1 MVGLDAHLAAVES
14 DLTVYM
20 ERGPF
25 AETVGRLSAYRGIS
39 GLGALTLSVVI
50 KPGATGTVL
59 LVEDQDAEHPES
71 ILPATARRRP
81 LLIAG
86 IPRTGSTWT
95 KVILSHDPSILQAVN
110 EPDSET
116 KSAPAIWAKR
126 RLGRYPVLAPGD
138 RDADYQE
145 LWRWVLAGTPQSR
158 RLQAAERVRKVA
170 LKEWRWY
177 VKGRWTP
184 TMRLAGQLGRHPGDQ
199 PVPELRDRRLLV
211 KSVHAAMSVQWLAAT
226 FDLEVLVLL
235 RHPAAVL
242 ASWQSLGL
250 PEQYVRLERVPE
262 VRRRCEEWGVPLP
275 GPDELEHTVWLLGVL
290 LTSLEQAARDSG
302 FALRTHEQMCLS
314 PVDEFR
320 SPLPRARPGV
330 DGHGSAQPAQSQ
342 PPGAGLDRGAGG
354 PGSARPVEDPPVAGD
369 CRRHA
374 AGACSVPVPHLDG
387 GGPAAQSW
395 PLTPA
400 PHGGE
405 DLAGGPPGEPTRP
418 CGAGWCRRPW
428 PDSPANWTPPATR

>member
-1 MVGLDAHLAAVES
+1 ML
-14 DLTVYM
+14 
-20 ERGPF
+20 
-25 AETVGRLSAYRGIS
+25 
-39 GLGALTLSVVI
+39 I
-50 KPGATGTVL
+50 KPGAAGTVL
-59 LVEDQDAEHPES
+59 PVEDQDATHPEPA
-71 ILPATARRRP
+71 LPATARRRP

-95 KVILSHDPSILQAVN
+95 KVILSHDPSILEAVN

-126 RLGRYPVLAPGD
+126 RLGRYPVLVPGD
-138 RDADYQE
+138 QDADYQE

-158 RLQAAERVRKVA
+158 RLEAAERVRKAA

-177 VKGRWTP
+177 VKGHWTP

-199 PVPELRDRRLLV
+199 PVPELRDRRLLI

-250 PEQYVRLERVPE
+250 PEHYVRLERVPE

-302 FALRTHEQMCLS
+302 FALRTHEQMCSS

-320 SPLPRARPGV
+320 ALYRELGLEWTDMADHNLYSLNRPGQ
-330 DGHGSAQPAQSQ
+330 GWT
-342 PPGAGLDRGAGG
+342 
-354 PGSARPVEDPPVAGD
+354 VE
-369 CRRHA
+369 R
-374 AGACSVPVPHLDG
+374 
-387 GGPAAQSW
+387 AAQDQRDLWKTRLS
-395 PLTPA
+395 PA
-400 PHGGE
+400 TVDVMQRVLAPFPFRTWTAE
-405 DLAGGPPGEPTRP
+405 DLQLSPGP
-418 CGAGWCRRPW
+418 
-428 PDSPANWTPPATR
+428 

>member
-1 MVGLDAHLAAVES
+1 MAWTLAHEAWLKTLRFDDAALAQTFSHYRAIEVGLDAHLAAVES
-14 DLTVYM
+14 DLTVYI
-20 ERGPF
+20 ERGLF

-39 GLGALTLSVVI
+39 EPGALTLSVVI

-59 LVEDQDAEHPES
+59 PVEDQDATHPES
-71 ILPATARRRP
+71 ALPATTRRRP

-95 KVILSHDPSILQAVN
+95 KVILSHDPSILEAVN

-126 RLGRYPVLAPGD
+126 RLGRYPVLVPGD

-158 RLQAAERVRKVA
+158 RLEAAERVRKVA

-177 VKGRWTP
+177 VKGHWTP

-199 PVPELRDRRLLV
+199 PVPELRDRRLLI

-250 PEQYVRLERVPE
+250 PEHYVRLERVPE

-320 SPLPRARPGV
+320 ALYRELGLEWTDMADHNLYSLNRPGQ
-330 DGHGSAQPAQSQ
+330 GWT
-342 PPGAGLDRGAGG
+342 
-354 PGSARPVEDPPVAGD
+354 VE
-369 CRRHA
+369 R
-374 AGACSVPVPHLDG
+374 
-387 GGPAAQSW
+387 AAQDQPDLWKTRLS
-395 PLTPA
+395 PA
-400 PHGGE
+400 TVDVMQRVLAPFPFRTWTAE
-405 DLAGGPPGEPTRP
+405 DLQLSPGP
-418 CGAGWCRRPW
+418 
-428 PDSPANWTPPATR
+428 